1 MSTIK
6 LSVHG
11 LVDFLLRK
19 GNIDDR
25 IYNNETMAEGSR
37 IHLRYQKIQENN
49 YLKEVPLEVK
59 TSLGEFTFE
68 IIGRADGIILSS
80 TPIID
85 EIKTTVQDLDKYYE
99 EQKEWHL
106 GQAMCYAYM
115 YAYMNNLPRVG
126 VRLTY
131 ISQNEDN
138 DLEFDN
144 KLIYNF
150 SYSFKELEDYYLN
163 LLNEYLYFYTSIDTH
178 RKEFISNAG
187 NIKFPYNNFREG
199 QKELAKAVYATI
211 INKQTIFIEAPT
223 GIGKTMSTIFPSV
236 KSFSTSNTEKIF
248 YLSAKNIAK
257 SVALNA
263 LKKLNESGLNIKGIK
278 ITAKEKMCVNSC
290 ISCNPDE
297 CPFCVGYYDKI
308 RKAIED
314 IFLHED
320 IIDENK
326 IFNYAAKYEICP
338 FEYQLDVSL
347 YCDAIICDY
356 NYLFDPIV
364 YFKRYFE
371 TEKTNYVALID
382 ETHNLISR
390 SRSMYSSS
398 ISMNDFKII
407 YEDIKKTKA
416 LRFKRYMRKL
426 IKYLQ
431 EKYDSINDYYKEESD
446 FDGNLYDLL
455 TSVYKEEIVFASTY
469 PNLITTK
476 FKDLFRELNRFIKL
490 SDYISKEFACYYE
503 KKDNDLFIH
512 IKCLDASNLIKDTL
526 KKLKSSIFFSATLTP
541 IEYYVNCLGGNDKTP
556 LMKLP
561 SPFPKENLITLI
573 RDDISTKYKDR
584 AYSYTQIA
592 DTIYHFISKKVGNYL
607 VFFPS
612 YAYLEEVFSRMKED
626 KNISYIKQVK
636 DMEEK
641 DKDLFLKNFSSSPNF
656 TTLGF
661 AVLGGAFSEGIDL
674 DSDKLIGAIIIGVGL
689 PTISYELDL
698 IKDYYGSNEHNGY
711 DYAYSNPGISKV
723 IQAGGRVIRSEN
735 DVGALLFI
743 DERYKTN
750 RYLDLFKKQFRNSY
764 FVKSNAEID
773 YYLEEFWQKHQ
784 K

>member
-1 MSTIK
+1 MNVIK

-11 LVDFLLRK
+11 LVDFLLRR

-37 IHLRYQKIQENN
+37 IHLRYQKIQSNE
-49 YLKEVPLEVK
+49 YLKEVELKDE
-59 TSLGEFTFE
+59 TTIDDFTFQ
-68 IIGRADGIILSS
+68 IIGRADGIILGK

-85 EIKTTVQDLDKYYE
+85 EIKTTVQDLETYYQ
-99 EQKEWHL
+99 EQGKWHL
-106 GQAMCYAYM
+106 GQAMTYAYM
-115 YAYMNNLPRVG
+115 YAKMNNLPKMG

-150 SYSFKELEDYYLN
+150 VYSFEELETAYLS
-163 LLNEYLYFYTSIDTH
+163 LLKDYLYFYTNIDNH
-178 RKEFISNAG
+178 IKEFKTNSSLL
-187 NIKFPYNNFREG
+187 KFPYSNYRQG
-199 QKELAKAVYATI
+199 QKDLAKAVYGTI
-211 INKQTIFIEAPT
+211 INNQTIFIEAPT
-223 GIGKTMSTIFPSV
+223 GIGKTMSTLFPSI

-257 SVALNA
+257 SVALDA
-263 LKKLNESGLNIKGIK
+263 LRKLNDQGLNIKAIK
-278 ITAKEKMCVNSC
+278 ITSKEKMCINDC

-308 RKAIED
+308 RTAIED
-314 IFLHED
+314 IFLHEN
-320 IIDENK
+320 IIDEEMVFKYANK
-326 IFNYAAKYEICP
+326 YDICP

-347 YCDAIICDY
+347 YCDCIICDY

-382 ETHNLISR
+382 ETHNLVDR
-390 SRSMYSSS
+390 SRNMYSSILS
-398 ISMNDFKII
+398 LNDFKIV
-407 YEDIKKTKA
+407 YEDVKKTKA
-416 LRFKRYMRKL
+416 LRFKKYLRKL

-431 EKYDSINDYYKEESD
+431 EIYDDNKDFLKMEYD
-446 FDGNLYDLL
+446 FDGEFYDLL
-455 TSVYKEEIVFASTY
+455 SSVYREQSTFVSDN
-469 PNLITTK
+469 PMLVTTR
-476 FKDLFRELNRFIKL
+476 FNDLFREINRFLKL
-490 SDYISKEFACYYE
+490 SDYIEKGFACYFE
-503 KKDNDLFIH
+503 KKGEDLLIH
-512 IKCLDASNLIKDTL
+512 INCLDASYLIKDTL
-526 KKLKSSIFFSATLTP
+526 KKLKASVFFSATLTP
-541 IEYYVNCLGGNDKTP
+541 IEYYVRCLGGNDKTP
-556 LMKLP
+556 LLKLP
-561 SPFPKENLITLI
+561 SPFPKENLLTLI

-584 AYSYTQIA
+584 GYSYGQIA

-612 YAYLEEVFSRMKED
+612 YAYLEEVYNKMKKD
-626 KNISYIKQVK
+626 DNIKYIKQVK

-641 DKDLFLKNFSSSPNF
+641 DKDIFLKNFMPNPLK

-674 DSDKLIGAIIIGVGL
+674 VDDKLIGAIIIGVGL

-698 IKDYYGSNEHNGY
+698 IKDYYGNNDENGY
-711 DYAYSNPGISKV
+711 DYAYSNPGITKI

-735 DVGALLFI
+735 DIGVLLFI
-743 DERYKTN
+743 DDRYHYS
-750 RYLDLFKKQFRNSY
+750 RYSDIFKKQFKNSY
-764 FVKSNAEID
+764 FVKSNREID
-773 YYLEEFWQKHQ
+773 YYLEDFWKKHQ

>member
-1 MSTIK
+1 
-6 LSVHG
+6 
-11 LVDFLLRK
+11 
-19 GNIDDR
+19 
-25 IYNNETMAEGSR
+25 
-37 IHLRYQKIQENN
+37 
-49 YLKEVPLEVK
+49 
-59 TSLGEFTFE
+59 
-68 IIGRADGIILSS
+68 
-80 TPIID
+80 
-85 EIKTTVQDLDKYYE
+85 
-99 EQKEWHL
+99 
-106 GQAMCYAYM
+106 
-115 YAYMNNLPRVG
+115 
-126 VRLTY
+126 
-131 ISQNEDN
+131 
-138 DLEFDN
+138 
-144 KLIYNF
+144 
-150 SYSFKELEDYYLN
+150 
-163 LLNEYLYFYTSIDTH
+163 
-178 RKEFISNAG
+178 
-187 NIKFPYNNFREG
+187 
-199 QKELAKAVYATI
+199 
-211 INKQTIFIEAPT
+211 
-223 GIGKTMSTIFPSV
+223 
-236 KSFSTSNTEKIF
+236 
-248 YLSAKNIAK
+248 
-257 SVALNA
+257 
-263 LKKLNESGLNIKGIK
+263 
-278 ITAKEKMCVNSC
+278 
-290 ISCNPDE
+290 
-297 CPFCVGYYDKI
+297 
-308 RKAIED
+308 
-314 IFLHED
+314 
-320 IIDENK
+320 
-326 IFNYAAKYEICP
+326 
-338 FEYQLDVSL
+338 
-347 YCDAIICDY
+347 
-356 NYLFDPIV
+356 
-364 YFKRYFE
+364 
-371 TEKTNYVALID
+371 
-382 ETHNLISR
+382 
-390 SRSMYSSS
+390 MYSSS

-446 FDGNLYDLL
+446 FDGTLYDLL

-641 DKDLFLKNFSSSPNF
+641 DKDLFLKNFSSSPNY

-743 DERYKTN
+743 DERYKTH